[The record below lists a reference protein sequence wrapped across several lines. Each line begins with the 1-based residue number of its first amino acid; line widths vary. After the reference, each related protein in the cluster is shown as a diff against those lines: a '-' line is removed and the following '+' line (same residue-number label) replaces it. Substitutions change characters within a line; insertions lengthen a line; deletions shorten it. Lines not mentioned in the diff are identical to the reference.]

1 MSKELKT
8 WVNMNLIYHDLNDG
22 CLSNGEKQD
31 KQDEIQ
37 TLREIVFFLEE
48 KISNY
53 KSKMADREKQLE
65 KLFDLLT
72 AYEQRLT
79 LLSDEVKVKS
89 LDIDLLVSIIENIK
103 RAKDAEEIK
112 LIVDN
117 FDIHSSEINY
127 IH

>member
-1 MSKELKT
+1 
-8 WVNMNLIYHDLNDG
+8 MNLIYHDLNDG